1 MNAYV
6 AKCLGRVLDEVC
18 SRREECSRYT
28 TPAAPMQTWL
38 LPAATFTG
46 WMCREFTPSSS
57 PGHAT
62 PAQQPA
68 APPSSRQ
75 QP

>member
-1 MNAYV
+1 MNADV

-46 WMCREFTPSSS
+46 WMCAEFRPTSSTT
-57 PGHAT
+57 GHAT
-62 PAQQPA
+62 RAQAPAP
-68 APPSSRQ
+68 
-75 QP
+75 